1 MKLASFYVGADT
13 HYRVVEEFG
22 GGGLGVGAGVA
33 GLAFEAWRHRC
44 GARRSG

>member
-1 MKLASFYVGADT
+1 MKLAPFYVGADT
-13 HYRVVEEFG
+13 HYRMLKKLG
-22 GGGLGVGAGVA
+22 GGMGMGAGVA